1 MEYKQYEGVSPA
13 AMDGSDWQNYT
24 EGRGSER
31 ANYNLESLGT
41 PEGYSV
47 TDWEN
52 DEVVLTSFEKL
63 TDYLAEEQGLGSYII
78 DQAGTGQDTDPA
90 EYMRDLTMRLGAP
103 LALASALDDAPED
116 VKRAFRVMK
125 SRWDKAEL
133 SGVGETLSAI
143 GDYTADVIFSPEGL
157 ATVGAV
163 LSGAA
168 TGGTS
173 AVAGVAA
180 RKTAQ
185 QAATR
190 TLMNAVRAT
199 AAAQTKNPYK
209 ASALMGATYGAAGS
223 HVAQELNISADIQDE
238 YSLGET
244 AFGTALGAGFGV
256 GLYAAGSKIAN
267 RYFRDGTRP
276 PREVALKDADQVFEE
291 ALDGEFIPASGGTLV
306 DEALRMAG
314 PEGSIG
320 SKAKVVD
327 GKDDALNKAASQF
340 AEDLGGGEKTRKE
353 ILAIIRAA
361 ADSEETAKGQASRIR
376 QGLYTVA
383 SDLSGNFL
391 GKGAGVLSPIT
402 KFSGTAAQLQKKLS
416 HEFGIKYK
424 TQDKI
429 VEKDLSEVQ
438 REVTG
443 KYNER
448 FRAIVDTLSLS
459 EIDTK
464 LATDIND
471 ALSKS
476 LRSETPVVHKQFDDL
491 TNSAIN
497 KAATETKKLYQEM
510 GVQLN
515 DIGVIDKLVDNY
527 VPRMWSRSA
536 IEADPNKLL
545 DLFVQKAG
553 MSKSEAR
560 RTVNNMLDVKNQVDQ
575 GTSGGYFFSAK
586 RKIDTIGNDADFE
599 EFLNSDVL
607 GALHAYTYQ
616 AGKSV
621 AKHRVLGVNNFE
633 QFRGFY
639 VNRIREEMT
648 NSGENFTPKI
658 ERQLE
663 KLYRTATGEGMER
676 YGKTAQTA
684 VDAYSFTN
692 RVALLGLATLSSL
705 TEVFINVGKAGAMNS
720 AKGFKEAIHTSH
732 KTVTRDMQSKLMS
745 ENGLTAKEALS
756 EMRNFSIHV
765 DQALAQVGDRLAGDE
780 LINEGMQKASNKF
793 FRITLLDQWT
803 KFVQNVS
810 FASGKNLIN
819 ENINKLSTRYTNK
832 ALDSDGETL
841 AGELAELGIDWKK
854 AVDWH
859 RGGAKTSDEFY
870 KTDFLGGAARYTNSV
885 VLQPTAMSGIKPL
898 LFSNPK
904 TAVMFQLLSYPA
916 AFSNTVLKGATKA
929 MIKNPKRNAPKLL
942 AAGAIMTGM
951 ARWSNYARTG
961 GANERDKTEFEITK
975 EAIAR
980 WGGNGLLLDSLK
992 RAQTAAKYANSNL
1005 AYATLPFGPAASDML
1020 SMVQQGIIPTMGN
1033 KVPLVSGTYFG
1044 KQVLG
1049 DDYVRHYRRSLK
1061 RTQED
1066 VFGGMIPKFDKKPS
1080 PVGYAIGGQ
1089 VAQVAAKAFT
1099 SLIRKQVDVPK
1110 TPFMAESTA
1119 AKISEVTEGLVNLS
1133 VVEKA
1138 AQRLD
1143 SNLLLARD
1151 EGLITTPEYDL
1162 FDLTEAHVVNELKSK
1177 YKTLQ
1182 QIDSNPKF
1190 QEALEI
1196 RNVKEAKE
1204 KLHEIQ
1210 EDDNLGNDHIIALRN
1225 IEDLEDDNRSGVV
1238 VKALVSNEIKNIKA
1252 FYDKAR
1258 IELSPEEIKQA
1269 SANKF
1274 DEDSLDFMHDYFK
1287 TEIKNTFPMLSDKG
1301 AFELARNAMVKVAAK
1316 GGVDFSRFKTPRID
1330 AGPEETKLL
1339 SPEARQEAQEK
1350 YVQNSEKK
1358 ETVYRAVSSYQNADY
1373 NISFP
1378 FAREVGTHA
1387 GSRGAADKVMIRDM
1401 ALEFTGND
1409 QEAAMRLMKQF
1420 TGSPANPKSGAYDKF
1435 FDYVT
1440 TQLKDT
1446 DREIRPY
1453 TMQEG
1458 YIDVRK
1464 PLIIDEDMPSWRAE
1478 HIIQDVE
1485 SVGVLLKAAKA
1496 QGAKITASDIDI
1508 IDVLEDESF
1517 DFVKYIGMDSRPYST
1532 PLEKVEMDL
1541 QRAEFN
1547 MKFKD
1552 LINKLGF
1559 DSIKYRNTAEPSYV
1573 GEDVYSYI
1581 LFEPE
1586 QFKLTSSKAFDNKD
1600 PRHGFALGSVVRGAT
1615 QAVKAFAPKKTSGL
1629 FSEAEKAAQQLQ
1641 GSKPRA
1647 GQAFLNEMKGVTPD
1661 ELEWTGAKERFGNN
1675 NPATK
1680 EEVQQFFEDN
1690 DFDFEVQVGR
1700 SRPDEIE
1707 AVDDMPTI
1715 VGDVLDEDDA
1725 FWAWAEENYPHD
1737 VDMLDE
1743 MVDNPAEFEA
1753 WFTSKQEEF
1762 SGKTE
1767 GDFVTQQAHL
1777 DFSFEGIN
1785 TKNYRELV
1793 ISIPD
1798 KFKKVDLDYVNKVH
1812 HPESKNQ
1819 IAHVRLADIEQTDDA
1834 FTKTLL
1840 VDEIQSDAH
1849 QSARGKE
1856 GKGYATLADEQKLKE
1871 MVTQARAS
1879 NQVNGYSNKTDALD
1893 NLVDKIDQLDDMID
1907 DKIISEEEYFR
1918 RKNEFEVEIQEIN
1931 ARPVD
1936 AKAQELEE
1944 KAIDFSVELE
1954 DKVPD
1959 LPLKKGKQWGAV
1971 GLRQAMKVAAEEGYD
1986 QVALTTG
1993 RLQAERNRKIGDINE
2008 AIFYK
2013 NGNENSTGWSVQG
2026 VRNDEDG
2033 MGDFLVSFDSYE
2045 EGVERLPKIIGKE
2058 NTEKLLATTP
2068 DDLGDY
2074 ALKQP
2079 MTFKQGGQKYMAFY
2093 DGTLQKIW
2101 KRDFADE
2108 YGVDVKIVEYKRGD
2122 KTVQLPTLK
2131 MTEKM
2136 RADILKGLKMFAE
2149 GGHVVESGDTLS
2161 EIAQREG
2168 MTISEI
2174 VKLNNIKDINKIYVG
2189 QSLRFDAGTDSD
2201 ISKKAEMVEKAEPV
2215 EVVEQIKKPETEAKT
2230 TGKSKTVEA
2239 LKKNKRK
2246 QSSPVIPLNMRAFLG
2261 DIFGMGGDINE
2272 NSLTKAEREELKNV
2286 VQRAQS
2292 SGKDKIE
2299 YIDYGTQG
2307 DKGSQYA
2314 DIGGGGS
2321 ASDFFGKV
2329 TDPSYSLKTTLG
2341 QAKISQ
2347 DEKGNTIVTDRYNFN
2362 DSDGEFSVL
2371 GLIKGIKNAGLSP
2384 YAQIRNIA
2392 REFGSGK
2399 GEGAEV
2405 KINLGKIDSQDI
2417 AKLEAMGDTSV

>member
-52 DEVVLTSFEKL
+52 DEVVLSSFEKL

-163 LSGAA
+163 LSGTA
-168 TGGTS
+168 TGGTT

-209 ASALMGATYGAAGS
+209 ASALMGATYGAGGS

-244 AFGTALGAGFGV
+244 AFGAAVSAGFGV

-276 PREVALKDADQVFEE
+276 PREVALKDVDQVFEE
-291 ALDGEFIPASGGTLV
+291 ALDGDFIPASGGTLV
-306 DEALRMAG
+306 DEALRMTG
-314 PEGSIG
+314 PEGSI
-320 SKAKVVD
+320 AKVVD
-327 GKDDALNKAASQF
+327 GEDDALNKAASQF

-383 SDLSGNFL
+383 SDLSGNFF

-416 HEFGIKYK
+416 HEFGIKFK

-553 MSKSEAR
+553 MSKAEAR

-705 TEVFINVGKAGAMNS
+705 TEVFINVGKAGVMNS
-720 AKGFKEAIHTSH
+720 AKGFKEAISTSH
-732 KTVTRDMQSKLMS
+732 KTITKDMQSKLMS

-780 LINEGMQKASNKF
+780 LVSEGMQKASNKF

-819 ENINKLSTRYTNK
+819 ENINKLSTRYTSK
-832 ALDSDGETL
+832 GLDSDGETL

-1020 SMVQQGIIPTMGN
+1020 SMIQQGIIPTMGN

-1049 DDYVRHYRRSLK
+1049 EDYVRHYRRSLK

-1080 PVGYAIGGQ
+1080 PIGYAIGG
-1089 VAQVAAKAFT
+1089 QVAAKAFT
-1099 SLIRKQVDVPK
+1099 SLIRKQADVPEA
-1110 TPFMAESTA
+1110 PFMAESTA
-1119 AKISEVTEGLVNLS
+1119 AKISEVTEGLVDPA

-1143 SNLLLARD
+1143 SNLLIARD
-1151 EGLITTPEYDL
+1151 EGIITTPEYDL

-1225 IEDLEDDNRSGVV
+1225 IEDLEDDNRSGVI

-1258 IELSPEEIKQA
+1258 IELSPEEIEKA
-1269 SANKF
+1269 SVNKF

-1339 SPEARQEAQEK
+1339 SPKARQEAQEK

-1358 ETVYRAVSSYQNADY
+1358 EPVYRVVSSYQNADY

-1378 FAREVGTHA
+1378 FAREIGTHA

-1409 QEAAMRLMKQF
+1409 QDKAMNLMKQF
-1420 TGSPANPKSGAYDKF
+1420 TGNPDNPKSDAYDKF

-1464 PLIIDEDMPSWRAE
+1464 PLIVGEDMRSWRAE
-1478 HIIQDVE
+1478 YIIQDVE
-1485 SVGVLLKAAKA
+1485 SVKVLLKAAKA

-1508 IDVLEDESF
+1508 IDVLTDESF

-1573 GEDVYSYI
+1573 GEDAYSYI

-1586 QFKLTSSKAFDNKD
+1586 QFKLTSSKAFDKKD
-1600 PRHGFALGSVVRGAT
+1600 PRHGFALGSIVRAAT
-1615 QAVKAFAPKKTSGL
+1615 KAFAPKKASGL

-1647 GQAFLNEMKGVTPD
+1647 GQSFLNEMKGVTPE

-1700 SRPDEIE
+1700 SKPEKVE
-1707 AVDDMPTI
+1707 AIDDMPTL
-1715 VGDVLDEDDA
+1715 VDDELDVDDR

-1743 MVDNPAEFEA
+1743 MVDNPAEFDA
-1753 WFTSKQEEF
+1753 WFNSKQEEF
-1762 SGKTE
+1762 FGKTE
-1767 GDFVTQQAHL
+1767 GDFVTQPAHL
-1777 DFSFEGIN
+1777 DYSFEGKD
-1785 TKNYRELV
+1785 TQNYRELV

-1798 KFKKVDLDYVNKVH
+1798 KFKKVDFNYVNMMH

-1819 IAHVRLADIEQTDDA
+1819 IAHVRLADVEQTDDA
-1834 FTKTLL
+1834 FTRTLL

-1849 QSARGKE
+1849 QSATGKNGRG
-1856 GKGYATLADEQKLKE
+1856 YLT
-1871 MVTQARAS
+1871 T
-1879 NQVNGYSNKTDALD
+1879 
-1893 NLVDKIDQLDDMID
+1893 
-1907 DKIISEEEYFR
+1907 
-1918 RKNEFEVEIQEIN
+1918 
-1931 ARPVD
+1931 
-1936 AKAQELEE
+1936 E
-1944 KAIDFSVELE
+1944 KANEKALKRKELE
-1954 DKVPD
+1954 DRRQQIINSDISEAKKDELIDELLIDAEIDAQTIEPFVPE
-1959 LPLKKGKQWGAV
+1959 LPLKKDKQWGAV

-1993 RLQAERNRKIGDINE
+1993 RLQAERNRKIGDISE
-2008 AIFYK
+2008 AILYQRQ
-2013 NGNENSTGWSVQG
+2013 NIDTGEPAGWLLQG
-2026 VRNDEDG
+2026 VSTTDEFD
-2033 MGDFLVSFDSYE
+2033 DFLVGFDTYE
-2045 EGVERLPKIIGKE
+2045 EAVQKLPKILGKE
-2058 NTEKLLATTP
+2058 NAEKLLASTP

-2079 MTFKQGGQKYMAFY
+2079 MTFKRGGQKYMDFY
-2093 DGTLQKIW
+2093 DRTLQKIW
-2101 KRDFADE
+2101 KRDFADK
-2108 YGVDVKIVEYKRGD
+2108 YGVDVKMVEYKQGD
-2122 KTVQLPTLK
+2122 KTVQLPTLE

-2149 GGHVVESGDTLS
+2149 GGYVIESGDTLS

-2174 VKLNNIKDINKIYVG
+2174 AKLNNIKDINKIYVG

-2215 EVVEQIKKPETEAKT
+2215 EVVEQIKTTQPEVKPA
-2230 TGKSKTVEA
+2230 GKSKTVEA

-2246 QSSPVIPLNMRAFLG
+2246 QSSPIIPLNMRAFLG
-2261 DIFGMGGDINE
+2261 DIFGMGSDINE
-2272 NSLTKAEREELKNV
+2272 NSLTKAEREELRKV

-2292 SGKDKIE
+2292 SGKDRIE

-2307 DKGSQYA
+2307 NKGSQYA
-2314 DIGGGGS
+2314 DVGGGGS
-2321 ASDFFGKV
+2321 AVDFFGKV
-2329 TDPSYSLKTTLG
+2329 ADPSYSLKTTLG
-2341 QAKISQ
+2341 QAKISK

-2392 REFGSGK
+2392 REFGSGQ

-2417 AKLEAMGDTSV
+2417 AKLEAMGDTNV

>member
-52 DEVVLTSFEKL
+52 DEVVLSSFEKL

-163 LSGAA
+163 LSGTA
-168 TGGTS
+168 TGGTT

-185 QAATR
+185 QAATQ

-209 ASALMGATYGAAGS
+209 ASALIGATYGAAGS

-267 RYFRDGTRP
+267 KYFRDGTRP

-291 ALDGEFIPASGGTLV
+291 ALDGDFIPASGGTLV
-306 DEALRMAG
+306 DEALRMTG
-314 PEGSIG
+314 PEGSI
-320 SKAKVVD
+320 AKVVD
-327 GKDDALNKAASQF
+327 GEDDALNKAASQF

-361 ADSEETAKGQASRIR
+361 ADSEETTQVQASRIR

-424 TQDKI
+424 TQDKV

-464 LATDIND
+464 LATEIND

-476 LRSETPVVHKQFDDL
+476 LRSETPIVHKQFDDL

-536 IEADPNKLL
+536 IEANPNKLL

-553 MSKSEAR
+553 MSKAEAR

-705 TEVFINVGKAGAMNS
+705 TEVFINIGKAGAVNS

-732 KTVTRDMQSKLMS
+732 KTVTKNMQSKLMS

-780 LINEGMQKASNKF
+780 LVSEGMQKASNKF

-916 AFSNTVLKGATKA
+916 AFTNTVLKGATKS

-961 GANERDKTEFEITK
+961 GENEIGKTEFEITK

-1020 SMVQQGIIPTMGN
+1020 SMIQQGIVPTVGN
-1033 KVPLVSGTYFG
+1033 KVPLVSGTYMG

-1049 DDYVRHYRRSLK
+1049 EDYVRHYRRSLK

-1066 VFGGMIPKFDKKPS
+1066 VFGGMIPKFEQTGS

-1089 VAQVAAKAFT
+1089 VAAKAFT
-1099 SLIRKQVDVPK
+1099 SLVRKQADVPE

-1119 AKISEVTEGLVNLS
+1119 AKISEVTEGIVDS
-1133 VVEKA
+1133 AVVEKA

-1151 EGLITTPEYDL
+1151 EGIITTPEYDL

-1210 EDDNLGNDHIIALRN
+1210 EDDNLGDDHIIALRN
-1225 IEDLEDDNRSGVV
+1225 IEGLEDDNRSGVIV
-1238 VKALVSNEIKNIKA
+1238 RALVSNEIKNIKA

-1258 IELSPEEIKQA
+1258 IELSPEEIKKA
-1269 SANKF
+1269 SVNKF

-1350 YVQNSEKK
+1350 YIQNSEKK
-1358 ETVYRAVSSYQNADY
+1358 EPVYRVVSSYQNADY

-1378 FAREVGTHA
+1378 FAREIGTHA

-1409 QEAAMRLMKQF
+1409 QDKAMSLMKQF
-1420 TGSPANPKSGAYDKF
+1420 TGNPTNPKSDAYDKF

-1440 TQLKDT
+1440 TKLKDT

-1464 PLIIDEDMPSWRAE
+1464 PLIVDEDMPSWRAE

-1485 SVGVLLKAAKA
+1485 SIRVFLRAAKA

-1508 IDVLEDESF
+1508 IDVLGDESF

-1573 GEDVYSYI
+1573 GEDAYSYI

-1586 QFKLTSSKAFDNKD
+1586 QFKLTSSKAFDKKD
-1600 PRHGFALGSVVRGAT
+1600 PRHGFALGSVVRAAT
-1615 QAVKAFAPKKTSGL
+1615 KAFAPKKASGL

-1647 GQAFLNEMKGVTPD
+1647 GQSFLNEMKGVTPD
-1661 ELEWTGAKERFGNN
+1661 EIEWTGAKERFGNN

-1707 AVDDMPTI
+1707 AVDDMPTL
-1715 VGDVLDEDDA
+1715 VDDELDIDDR

-1743 MVDNPAEFEA
+1743 MVDNPAEFDA
-1753 WFTSKQEEF
+1753 WFNSKQEEF
-1762 SGKTE
+1762 FKGTE
-1767 GDFVTQQAHL
+1767 GDFATQPAHL
-1777 DFSFEGIN
+1777 DYSFEGRD
-1785 TKNYRELV
+1785 TQNYREIV

-1798 KFKKVDLDYVNKVH
+1798 KFKKVDFDYINMLH

-1819 IAHVRLADIEQTDDA
+1819 IAHVRLADVEQTDDA

-1849 QSARGKE
+1849 QSATGKNGRG
-1856 GKGYATLADEQKLKE
+1856 YLT
-1871 MVTQARAS
+1871 V
-1879 NQVNGYSNKTDALD
+1879 
-1893 NLVDKIDQLDDMID
+1893 
-1907 DKIISEEEYFR
+1907 
-1918 RKNEFEVEIQEIN
+1918 
-1931 ARPVD
+1931 
-1936 AKAQELEE
+1936 E
-1944 KAIDFSVELE
+1944 KANEKALKRKELE
-1954 DKVPD
+1954 DRRQQIINSDIFEEEKDDLIDKLLIDAEIDAQAIEPFVPE
-1959 LPLKKGKQWGAV
+1959 LPLKKDKQWGAV

-1993 RLQAERNRKIGDINE
+1993 RLQAERNRKIGDISE
-2008 AIFYK
+2008 AILFKKY
-2013 NGNENSTGWSVQG
+2013 NLATEEPAGWALQG
-2026 VRNDEDG
+2026 VSTTDEFD
-2033 MGDFLVSFDSYE
+2033 DFLAVFDTYE
-2045 EGVERLPKIIGKE
+2045 EAVQKLPKILGKE
-2058 NTEKLLATTP
+2058 NAEKLLASTP
-2068 DDLGDY
+2068 DDAGDF
-2074 ALKQP
+2074 AIKQP
-2079 MTFKQGGQKYMAFY
+2079 MTFKEGGQKYMDFY
-2093 DGTLQKIW
+2093 DRTLQKIW
-2101 KRDFADE
+2101 KRDFADK
-2108 YGVDVKIVEYKRGD
+2108 YGVDVKMVEYKQGD

-2149 GGHVVESGDTLS
+2149 GGYVVESGDTLS

-2174 VKLNNIKDINKIYVG
+2174 AKLNNIKDINKIYVG

-2201 ISKKAEMVEKAEPV
+2201 ISKKAKMVEKAEPV

-2246 QSSPVIPLNMRAFLG
+2246 QSSPIIPLNMRAFLG
-2261 DIFGMGGDINE
+2261 DIFGMGSDINE
-2272 NSLTKAEREELKNV
+2272 NSLTKAEREELRKV

-2292 SGKDKIE
+2292 SGKDRIE

-2307 DKGSQYA
+2307 EKGSQYA
-2314 DIGGGGS
+2314 DVGGGGS
-2321 ASDFFGKV
+2321 AVDFFGKV
-2329 TDPSYSLKTTLG
+2329 ADPSYSLKTTLG
-2341 QAKISQ
+2341 QAKISR
-2347 DEKGNTIVTDRYNFN
+2347 DEKGNTIVTDKYNFN

-2392 REFGSGK
+2392 REFGSGQ

-2405 KINLGKIDSQDI
+2405 KINLGKIDSQDV

>member
-52 DEVVLTSFEKL
+52 DEVVLSSFEKL

-163 LSGAA
+163 LSGTA
-168 TGGTS
+168 TGGTT

-209 ASALMGATYGAAGS
+209 ASALIGATYGAAGS

-267 RYFRDGTRP
+267 KYFRDGTRP

-291 ALDGEFIPASGGTLV
+291 ALEGDFIPASGGTLV
-306 DEALRMAG
+306 DEALRITG
-314 PEGSIG
+314 SEGSI
-320 SKAKVVD
+320 AKVVD
-327 GKDDALNKAASQF
+327 GEDDALNKAASQF

-361 ADSEETAKGQASRIR
+361 ADSEETTQVQASRIR

-464 LATDIND
+464 LATEIND

-476 LRSETPVVHKQFDDL
+476 LRSETPIVHKQFDDL

-536 IEADPNKLL
+536 IEANPNKLL

-553 MSKSEAR
+553 MSKAAAR

-720 AKGFKEAIHTSH
+720 AKGFKEAINTSH

-780 LINEGMQKASNKF
+780 LVSEGMQKASNKF

-916 AFSNTVLKGATKA
+916 AFTNTVLKGATKS

-961 GANERDKTEFEITK
+961 GENEIGKTEFEITK

-1020 SMVQQGIIPTMGN
+1020 SMIQQGIVPTVGN
-1033 KVPLVSGTYFG
+1033 KVPLVSGTYMG

-1049 DDYVRHYRRSLK
+1049 EDYVRHYRRSLK

-1066 VFGGMIPKFDKKPS
+1066 VFGGMIPKFEQTGS

-1089 VAQVAAKAFT
+1089 VAAKAFT
-1099 SLIRKQVDVPK
+1099 SLVRKQADVPE

-1119 AKISEVTEGLVNLS
+1119 AKISEVTEGLVDPA

-1143 SNLLLARD
+1143 SNLLIARD
-1151 EGLITTPEYDL
+1151 EGIITTPEYDL

-1210 EDDNLGNDHIIALRN
+1210 EDDNLGDDHIIALRN
-1225 IEDLEDDNRSGVV
+1225 IEGLEDDNRSGVV

-1258 IELSPEEIKQA
+1258 IELSPEEIKKA
-1269 SANKF
+1269 SVNKF

-1330 AGPEETKLL
+1330 AGPEETKVL

-1358 ETVYRAVSSYQNADY
+1358 EPVYRVVSSYQNADY

-1420 TGSPANPKSGAYDKF
+1420 TGNPANPKSDAYDKF

-1464 PLIIDEDMPSWRAE
+1464 PLIVDEDMPSWRAE

-1541 QRAEFN
+1541 ERAEFN

-1573 GEDVYSYI
+1573 GEDAYSYI

-1586 QFKLTSSKAFDNKD
+1586 QFKLTSSKAFDKKD

-1615 QAVKAFAPKKTSGL
+1615 QAVKAFAPKKASGL

-1647 GQAFLNEMKGVTPD
+1647 GQSFLNEMKGVTPD

-1700 SRPDEIE
+1700 SKPEKIE
-1707 AVDDMPTI
+1707 AVDDMPTL
-1715 VGDVLDEDDA
+1715 VDDELDEDDA

-1743 MVDNPAEFEA
+1743 MVDSPAEFDA
-1753 WFTSKQEEF
+1753 WFNSKQEEF
-1762 SGKTE
+1762 LGKTE
-1767 GDFVTQQAHL
+1767 GDFVTQSAHL
-1777 DFSFEGIN
+1777 DYSFEGAN

-1793 ISIPD
+1793 ISVPD
-1798 KFKKVDLDYVNKVH
+1798 KFKKVDLDYVNTVH

-1819 IAHVRLADIEQTDDA
+1819 IAHVRLADVEQTDDA

-1849 QSARGKE
+1849 QTATGKSGRG
-1856 GKGYATLADEQKLKE
+1856 YLT
-1871 MVTQARAS
+1871 
-1879 NQVNGYSNKTDALD
+1879 
-1893 NLVDKIDQLDDMID
+1893 
-1907 DKIISEEEYFR
+1907 
-1918 RKNEFEVEIQEIN
+1918 VEKAN
-1931 ARPVD
+1931 
-1936 AKAQELEE
+1936 AKALKRKELEE
-1944 KAIDFSVELE
+1944 RRQKINNSDISDEEKDKLLDELLA
-1954 DKVPD
+1954 DAQNAGVVFDSSDVPD
-1959 LPLKKGKQWGAV
+1959 LPLKKDKQWGAV

-1993 RLQAERNRKIGDINE
+1993 RLQAERNRKIMEATDTTLIKTPSGRYQIDSDVPVANE
-2008 AIFYK
+2008 QAIYNTFEEAEAELKKYLGEK
-2013 NGNENSTGWSVQG
+2013 NAQKLIKAVPEKDGNRTYWTLNEPHTVK
-2026 VRNDEDG
+2026 R
-2033 MGDFLVSFDSYE
+2033 
-2045 EGVERLPKIIGKE
+2045 
-2058 NTEKLLATTP
+2058 
-2068 DDLGDY
+2068 
-2074 ALKQP
+2074 
-2079 MTFKQGGQKYMAFY
+2079 GGQKYMDFY
-2093 DGTLQKIW
+2093 DRTLQKIW
-2101 KRDFADE
+2101 KRDFADK
-2108 YGVDVKIVEYKRGD
+2108 YGVDVKMVEYNQGD

-2149 GGHVVESGDTLS
+2149 GGYVVESGDTLS

-2174 VKLNNIKDINKIYVG
+2174 AKLNNIKDINKIYVG

-2215 EVVEQIKKPETEAKT
+2215 EVVEQIKKPETEAET
-2230 TGKSKTVEA
+2230 AGKSKTVEA

-2246 QSSPVIPLNMRAFLG
+2246 KSSPIIPLNMRAFLG
-2261 DIFGMGGDINE
+2261 DIFGMGEDINE
-2272 NSLTKAEREELKNV
+2272 NSLTKAEREELRKV

-2292 SGKDKIE
+2292 SGKDRIE

-2307 DKGSQYA
+2307 EKGSQYA
-2314 DIGGGGS
+2314 DVGGGGS
-2321 ASDFFGKV
+2321 AVDFFGKV
-2329 TDPSYSLKTTLG
+2329 ADPSYSLKTTLG
-2341 QAKISQ
+2341 QAKISR

-2392 REFGSGK
+2392 REFGSGE
-2399 GEGAEV
+2399 GEGAAV

-2417 AKLEAMGDTSV
+2417 AKLKAMGDTSV

>member
-52 DEVVLTSFEKL
+52 DEVVLSSFEKL

-163 LSGAA
+163 LSGTA
-168 TGGTS
+168 TGGTT

-185 QAATR
+185 QAATQ

-209 ASALMGATYGAAGS
+209 ASALIGATYGAAGS

-244 AFGTALGAGFGV
+244 AFGTALSAGFGV

-267 RYFRDGTRP
+267 KYFRDGTRP

-291 ALDGEFIPASGGTLV
+291 ALDGDFIPASGGTLV
-306 DEALRMAG
+306 DEALRMTG
-314 PEGSIG
+314 PEGSI
-320 SKAKVVD
+320 AKVVD
-327 GKDDALNKAASQF
+327 GEDDALNKAASQF

-361 ADSEETAKGQASRIR
+361 ADSEETTQVQASRIR

-424 TQDKI
+424 TQDKV

-464 LATDIND
+464 LATEIND

-476 LRSETPVVHKQFDDL
+476 LRSETPIVHKQFDDL

-536 IEADPNKLL
+536 IEANPNKLL

-553 MSKSEAR
+553 MSKAEAR

-705 TEVFINVGKAGAMNS
+705 TEVFINIGKAGAVNS
-720 AKGFKEAIHTSH
+720 AKGFKEALNTSH
-732 KTVTRDMQSKLMS
+732 KTITKDMQSKLMS

-780 LINEGMQKASNKF
+780 LVNEGMQKASNKF

-916 AFSNTVLKGATKA
+916 AFTNTVLKGATKS

-961 GANERDKTEFEITK
+961 GANERDKTEWEVTK

-1020 SMVQQGIIPTMGN
+1020 SMIQQGIIPTMGN

-1049 DDYVRHYRRSLK
+1049 EDYVRHYRRSLK

-1066 VFGGMIPKFDKKPS
+1066 VFGGMIPKFDKKLS
-1080 PVGYAIGGQ
+1080 PIGYAIGG
-1089 VAQVAAKAFT
+1089 QVAAKAFT
-1099 SLIRKQVDVPK
+1099 SLVRKQADVPE

-1119 AKISEVTEGLVNLS
+1119 AKISEVTEGIVDS
-1133 VVEKA
+1133 AVVEKA

-1151 EGLITTPEYDL
+1151 EGIITTPEYDL

-1210 EDDNLGNDHIIALRN
+1210 EDDNLGNDHITALRN
-1225 IEDLEDDNRSGVV
+1225 IEDLEDDNRSGVIV
-1238 VKALVSNEIKNIKA
+1238 RALVSNEIKNIKA

-1258 IELSPEEIKQA
+1258 IELSPEEIKKA
-1269 SANKF
+1269 SVNKF

-1350 YVQNSEKK
+1350 YIQNSEKK
-1358 ETVYRAVSSYQNADY
+1358 EPVYRVVSSYQNADY

-1378 FAREVGTHA
+1378 FAREIGTHA

-1409 QEAAMRLMKQF
+1409 QDKAMSLMKQF
-1420 TGSPANPKSGAYDKF
+1420 TGNPTNPKSDAYDKF

-1440 TQLKDT
+1440 TKLKDT

-1464 PLIIDEDMPSWRAE
+1464 PLIVDEDMPSWRAE

-1485 SVGVLLKAAKA
+1485 SIRVFLRAAKA

-1508 IDVLEDESF
+1508 IDVLGDESF
-1517 DFVKYIGMDSRPYST
+1517 DFVKYIGKDSRPYST

-1573 GEDVYSYI
+1573 GEDAYSYI

-1586 QFKLTSSKAFDNKD
+1586 QFKLTSSKAFDKKD
-1600 PRHGFALGSVVRGAT
+1600 PRHGFALGSVVRAAT
-1615 QAVKAFAPKKTSGL
+1615 KAFAPKKASGL

-1647 GQAFLNEMKGVTPD
+1647 GQSFLNEMKGVTPD
-1661 ELEWTGAKERFGNN
+1661 EIEWTGAKERFGNN

-1707 AVDDMPTI
+1707 AVDDMPTL
-1715 VGDVLDEDDA
+1715 VDDELDIDDR

-1743 MVDNPAEFEA
+1743 MVDNPAEFDA
-1753 WFTSKQEEF
+1753 WFNSKQEEF
-1762 SGKTE
+1762 FKGTE
-1767 GDFVTQQAHL
+1767 GDFATRPAHL
-1777 DFSFEGIN
+1777 DYSFEGRD
-1785 TKNYRELV
+1785 TQNYREIV

-1798 KFKKVDLDYVNKVH
+1798 KFKKVDFDYINMLH

-1819 IAHVRLADIEQTDDA
+1819 IAHVRLADVEQTDDA

-1849 QSARGKE
+1849 QSATGKNGRG
-1856 GKGYATLADEQKLKE
+1856 YLT
-1871 MVTQARAS
+1871 V
-1879 NQVNGYSNKTDALD
+1879 
-1893 NLVDKIDQLDDMID
+1893 
-1907 DKIISEEEYFR
+1907 
-1918 RKNEFEVEIQEIN
+1918 
-1931 ARPVD
+1931 
-1936 AKAQELEE
+1936 E
-1944 KAIDFSVELE
+1944 KANEKALKRKELE
-1954 DKVPD
+1954 DRRQQIINSDIFEEEKDDLIDKLLIDAEIDAQAIEPFVPE
-1959 LPLKKGKQWGAV
+1959 LPLKKDKQWGAV

-1993 RLQAERNRKIGDINE
+1993 RLQAERNRKIGDISE
-2008 AIFYK
+2008 AILFKKY
-2013 NGNENSTGWSVQG
+2013 NLATEEPAGWALQG
-2026 VRNDEDG
+2026 VSTTDEFD
-2033 MGDFLVSFDSYE
+2033 DFLAVFDTYE
-2045 EGVERLPKIIGKE
+2045 EAVQKLPKILGKE
-2058 NTEKLLATTP
+2058 NAEKLLASTP
-2068 DDLGDY
+2068 DDAGDF
-2074 ALKQP
+2074 AIKQP
-2079 MTFKQGGQKYMAFY
+2079 MTFKEGGQKYMDFY
-2093 DGTLQKIW
+2093 DRTLQKIW
-2101 KRDFADE
+2101 KRDFADK
-2108 YGVDVKIVEYKRGD
+2108 YGVDVKMVEYKQGD

-2136 RADILKGLKMFAE
+2136 RADIIKGLKMFAE
-2149 GGHVVESGDTLS
+2149 GGYVVESGDTLS

-2174 VKLNNIKDINKIYVG
+2174 AKLNNIKDINKIYVG

-2201 ISKKAEMVEKAEPV
+2201 ISKKAKMVEKAEPV

-2246 QSSPVIPLNMRAFLG
+2246 QSSPIIPLNMRAFLG
-2261 DIFGMGGDINE
+2261 DIFGMGSDINE
-2272 NSLTKAEREELKNV
+2272 NSLTKAEREELRKV

-2292 SGKDKIE
+2292 SGKDRIE

-2307 DKGSQYA
+2307 EKGSQYA
-2314 DIGGGGS
+2314 DVGGGGS
-2321 ASDFFGKV
+2321 AVDFFGKV
-2329 TDPSYSLKTTLG
+2329 ADPSYSLKTTLG
-2341 QAKISQ
+2341 QAKISR
-2347 DEKGNTIVTDRYNFN
+2347 DEKGNTIVTDKYNFN

-2392 REFGSGK
+2392 REFGSGQ

-2405 KINLGKIDSQDI
+2405 KINLGKIDSQDV

>member
-52 DEVVLTSFEKL
+52 DEVVLSSFEKL

-163 LSGAA
+163 LSGTA
-168 TGGTS
+168 TGGTT

-267 RYFRDGTRP
+267 KYFRDGTRP

-306 DEALRMAG
+306 DEALRMTG
-314 PEGSIG
+314 PEGSI
-320 SKAKVVD
+320 AKVVD
-327 GKDDALNKAASQF
+327 GEDDALNKAASQF

-424 TQDKI
+424 TQDKV

-464 LATDIND
+464 LATEIND

-536 IEADPNKLL
+536 IEANPNKLL

-553 MSKSEAR
+553 MSKAEAR

-720 AKGFKEAIHTSH
+720 AKGFKEAINTSH
-732 KTVTRDMQSKLMS
+732 KTITKDMQSKLMS

-780 LINEGMQKASNKF
+780 LVNEGMQKASNKF

-859 RGGAKTSDEFY
+859 RGGAKTGDEFY

-916 AFSNTVLKGATKA
+916 AFTNTVLKGATKA

-1020 SMVQQGIIPTMGN
+1020 SMIQQGIIPTMGN

-1049 DDYVRHYRRSLK
+1049 EDYVRHYRRSLK

-1089 VAQVAAKAFT
+1089 VAAKAFT
-1099 SLIRKQVDVPK
+1099 SLVRKQADMPE

-1119 AKISEVTEGLVNLS
+1119 AKISEVTEGLVDPT

-1143 SNLLLARD
+1143 SNLLIARD
-1151 EGLITTPEYDL
+1151 EGIITTPEYDL

-1258 IELSPEEIKQA
+1258 IELSPEEIKKA
-1269 SANKF
+1269 SVNKF

-1350 YVQNSEKK
+1350 YIQNSEKK
-1358 ETVYRAVSSYQNADY
+1358 EPVYRVVSSYQNADY

-1378 FAREVGTHA
+1378 FAREIGTHA

-1409 QEAAMRLMKQF
+1409 QDAAMRLMKQF
-1420 TGSPANPKSGAYDKF
+1420 TGNPANPKSDAYDKF

-1446 DREIRPY
+1446 DKEIRPY

-1464 PLIIDEDMPSWRAE
+1464 PLIVDEDMPSWRAE

-1573 GEDVYSYI
+1573 GEDAYSYI

-1586 QFKLTSSKAFDNKD
+1586 QFKLTSSKAFDKKD

-1615 QAVKAFAPKKTSGL
+1615 QAVKAFAPKKASGL

-1647 GQAFLNEMKGVTPD
+1647 GQSFLNEMKGVTPD

-1700 SRPDEIE
+1700 SKPEKVE
-1707 AVDDMPTI
+1707 AIDDMPTL
-1715 VGDVLDEDDA
+1715 VGDELDEDDA

-1743 MVDNPAEFEA
+1743 MVDNPAEFDA
-1753 WFTSKQEEF
+1753 WFNSKQEEF
-1762 SGKTE
+1762 LGKTE
-1767 GDFVTQQAHL
+1767 GDFATQPAHL
-1777 DFSFEGIN
+1777 DYSFEGAN
-1785 TKNYRELV
+1785 TQNYRELV

-1798 KFKKVDLDYVNKVH
+1798 KFKKVDLDYVHTVH
-1812 HPESKNQ
+1812 HPKSKNQ
-1819 IAHVRLADIEQTDDA
+1819 IAHVRLADVEQTDDA

-1849 QSARGKE
+1849 QTAT
-1856 GKGYATLADEQKLKE
+1856 GKGGEGYLTVEKANEKALKQKELE
-1871 MVTQARAS
+1871 ERRQ
-1879 NQVNGYSNKTDALD
+1879 
-1893 NLVDKIDQLDDMID
+1893 KINNSD
-1907 DKIISEEEYFR
+1907 ISEEE
-1918 RKNEFEVEIQEIN
+1918 KDKLLDELLTDAQN
-1931 ARPVD
+1931 A
-1936 AKAQELEE
+1936 
-1944 KAIDFSVELE
+1944 SVVF
-1954 DKVPD
+1954 DSSDVPD
-1959 LPLKKGKQWGAV
+1959 LPLKKDKQWGAV

-1993 RLQAERNRKIGDINE
+1993 RLQGERNRKIMEVTDTTLIKTPSGRYQIDSDVQFEQEQPLYKTFEE
-2008 AIFYK
+2008 AKSALKKYLGEK
-2013 NGNENSTGWSVQG
+2013 NA
-2026 VRNDEDG
+2026 
-2033 MGDFLVSFDSYE
+2033 
-2045 EGVERLPKIIGKE
+2045 
-2058 NTEKLLATTP
+2058 EKLIKAVP
-2068 DDLGDY
+2068 EKDGDRTY
-2074 ALKQP
+2074 WTLNEPHTVKR
-2079 MTFKQGGQKYMAFY
+2079 GGQKYMDFY
-2093 DGTLQKIW
+2093 DRTLQKIW
-2101 KRDFADE
+2101 KRDFADK
-2108 YGVDVKIVEYKRGD
+2108 YGVDVKMVEYKQGD
-2122 KTVQLPTLK
+2122 KTVQLPTLE

-2149 GGHVVESGDTLS
+2149 GGYVVESGDTLS

-2174 VKLNNIKDINKIYVG
+2174 AKLNNIKDINKIYVG
-2189 QSLRFDAGTDSD
+2189 QTLRFDAGTDSD

-2215 EVVEQIKKPETEAKT
+2215 KVVEQIKKPETEAET

-2246 QSSPVIPLNMRAFLG
+2246 QSSPIIPLNMRAFLG
-2261 DIFGMGGDINE
+2261 DIFGMGSDINE
-2272 NSLTKAEREELKNV
+2272 NSLTKAEREELRKV

-2292 SGKDKIE
+2292 SGKDRIE

-2307 DKGSQYA
+2307 EKGSQYA
-2314 DIGGGGS
+2314 DVGGGGS
-2321 ASDFFGKV
+2321 AVDFFGKV
-2329 TDPSYSLKTTLG
+2329 ADPSYSLKTTLG
-2341 QAKISQ
+2341 QAKISR

-2392 REFGSGK
+2392 REFGSGE
-2399 GEGAEV
+2399 GEGAAV

-2417 AKLEAMGDTSV
+2417 AKLEAMGDTNV